1 MSRTPMK
8 IKNLFIYFT
17 DTIFRRNV
25 NSYRSPRIRW
35 AVKQYKLLFYTARG
49 LIEHDTIVRSAALT
63 FYTIISIVP
72 ILALIFAVVK
82 GFGLMEGL
90 IQDLHA
96 ILPQNEGVVDYIV
109 QFAERALATTRGGV
123 LAAFGIVTLFW
134 AVIRVFGSV
143 ERAFNNIWEV
153 RSSRNI
159 ARQYVN
165 YLVLVIIAPILWLFA
180 SALGNYALELFAPQ
194 NALFSLI
201 LTKISALLIIWG
213 MFTLIYVVV
222 PNTKVLWRNAW
233 RAGIIAGTIFLLFQ
247 WGYVYLQQWMSSYNT
262 IYGSFAAIPLF
273 LLWIQISWEIL
284 LFGGELSFAYQN
296 ISRFD
301 EERESLKIST
311 DTRRQIILAV
321 MLCIVH
327 CFRKGEGAVPV
338 SEIRSRLSLP
348 TRIVNDVLY
357 QLVEAGMLIEV
368 NNQDD
373 DRETAFSPGRDI
385 HGMTFYNILR
395 AVDRKGTTHLHLA
408 GTAEM
413 RQIEQSLK
421 ELRSTIRSEGERI
434 RLIDLDDSL
443 NRQNQAGE
451 TDNTTG
457 KI

>member
-1 MSRTPMK
+1 
-8 IKNLFIYFT
+8 
-17 DTIFRRNV
+17 
-25 NSYRSPRIRW
+25 
-35 AVKQYKLLFYTARG
+35 
-49 LIEHDTIVRSAALT
+49 
-63 FYTIISIVP
+63 
-72 ILALIFAVVK
+72 
-82 GFGLMEGL
+82 
-90 IQDLHA
+90 
-96 ILPQNEGVVDYIV
+96 
-109 QFAERALATTRGGV
+109 
-123 LAAFGIVTLFW
+123 
-134 AVIRVFGSV
+134 
-143 ERAFNNIWEV
+143 
-153 RSSRNI
+153 
-159 ARQYVN
+159 
-165 YLVLVIIAPILWLFA
+165 
-180 SALGNYALELFAPQ
+180 
-194 NALFSLI
+194 
-201 LTKISALLIIWG
+201 
-213 MFTLIYVVV
+213 
-222 PNTKVLWRNAW
+222 
-233 RAGIIAGTIFLLFQ
+233 
-247 WGYVYLQQWMSSYNT
+247 
-262 IYGSFAAIPLF
+262 
-273 LLWIQISWEIL
+273 
-284 LFGGELSFAYQN
+284 
-296 ISRFD
+296 
-301 EERESLKIST
+301 
-311 DTRRQIILAV
+311 

>member
-1 MSRTPMK
+1 MK
-8 IKNLFIYFT
+8 LRNLFIYFT

-25 NSYRSPRIRW
+25 NSFRSPRVRW

-82 GFGLMEGL
+82 GFGWMEGL
-90 IQDLHA
+90 IQDLYA
-96 ILPQNEGVVDYIV
+96 ILPQNKAVVDYII
-109 QFAERALATTRGGV
+109 QFAERALTTTRGGV
-123 LAAFGIVTLFW
+123 LAFFGIITLFW
-134 AVIRVFGSV
+134 AVFRVFGSV

-165 YLVLVIIAPILWLFA
+165 YLILVFLAPILWLAA
-180 SALGNYALELFAPQ
+180 SALGNYALELFTPQ
-194 NALFSLI
+194 NALLSLI
-201 LTKISALLIIWG
+201 LTKLSALLIIWG

-296 ISRFD
+296 VARFD
-301 EERESLKIST
+301 QERESLRIST
-311 DTRRQIILAV
+311 DTRRQIMLAV

-327 CFRKGEGAVPV
+327 RFRRGESSVPV

-348 TRIVNDVLY
+348 TRIVNDILY
-357 QLVEAGMLIEV
+357 QLVEAGVLVETQ
-368 NNQDD
+368 NRED
-373 DRETAFSPGRDI
+373 DREAAFSPGRDI
-385 HGMTFYNILR
+385 HEMTLYNILK
-395 AVDRKGTTHLHLA
+395 AVDRHGTTRLHLA
-408 GTAEM
+408 DTAEM
-413 RQIEQSLK
+413 RQINRALQG
-421 ELRSTIRSEGERI
+421 LRSTIRLEGERI
-434 RLIDLDDSL
+434 RLIDLDDAMA
-443 NRQNQAGE
+443 NRNR
-451 TDNTTG
+451 
-457 KI
+457 

>member
-1 MSRTPMK
+1 MK
-8 IKNLFIYFT
+8 LRNLFIYFT

-25 NSYRSPRIRW
+25 NSFRSPRVRW

-82 GFGLMEGL
+82 GFGWMEGL
-90 IQDLHA
+90 IQDLYA
-96 ILPQNEGVVDYIV
+96 ILPQNKAVVDYII

-123 LAAFGIVTLFW
+123 LAFFGIITLFW
-134 AVIRVFGSV
+134 AVFRVFGSV

-165 YLVLVIIAPILWLFA
+165 YLILVFLAPILWLAA
-180 SALGNYALELFAPQ
+180 SALGNYALELFTPQ
-194 NALFSLI
+194 NALLSLI
-201 LTKISALLIIWG
+201 LTKLSALLIIWG

-296 ISRFD
+296 VARFD
-301 EERESLKIST
+301 QERESLRIST
-311 DTRRQIILAV
+311 DTRRQIMLAV

-327 CFRKGEGAVPV
+327 RFRRGESSVPV

-348 TRIVNDVLY
+348 TRIVNDILY
-357 QLVEAGMLIEV
+357 QLVEAGVLVETQ
-368 NNQDD
+368 NRED
-373 DRETAFSPGRDI
+373 DREAAFSPGRDI
-385 HGMTFYNILR
+385 HEMTLYNILK
-395 AVDRKGTTHLHLA
+395 AVDRHGTTRLHLA
-408 GTAEM
+408 DTTEM
-413 RQIEQSLK
+413 RQINRALQG
-421 ELRSTIRSEGERI
+421 LRSTIRLEGERI
-434 RLIDLDDSL
+434 RLIDLDDAMAE
-443 NRQNQAGE
+443 QEQ
-451 TDNTTG
+451 
-457 KI
+457 